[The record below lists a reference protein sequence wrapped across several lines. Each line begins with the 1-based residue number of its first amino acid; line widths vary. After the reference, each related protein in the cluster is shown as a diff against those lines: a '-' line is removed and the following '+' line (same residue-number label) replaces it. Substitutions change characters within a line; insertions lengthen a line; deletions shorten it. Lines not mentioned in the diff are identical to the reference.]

1 MYYLSRRFFTST
13 SKVILTQNFGGGIV
27 QISLN
32 RAAAR
37 NALSIQL
44 VDELDD
50 AIRENCDARCIILRS
65 EVPGMFCAGADL
77 KERKGMDDATVK
89 EFLKDLRATF
99 CHLEQMAC
107 PTISVIDGPAMGGGT
122 ELALCTDIRIATIG
136 AIFALPETG
145 LAIIPGAGGTQ
156 RLTRLVGES
165 RSKELIFTGD
175 RLTGE
180 EAHKIGLVNHVLPDY
195 AAACAK
201 AFDMAQKIGEKG
213 PIAIRAAKKAI
224 NGAEFDDL
232 KKGLD
237 FEAKCCETVLV
248 SEDRLEGLKA
258 FAEKR
263 KPVY

>member
-1 MYYLSRRFFTST
+1 M
-13 SKVILTQNFGGGIV
+13 
-27 QISLN
+27 
-32 RAAAR
+32 
-37 NALSIQL
+37 
-44 VDELDD
+44 
-50 AIRENCDARCIILRS
+50 
-65 EVPGMFCAGADL
+65 
-77 KERKGMDDATVK
+77 
-89 EFLKDLRATF
+89 
-99 CHLEQMAC
+99 
-107 PTISVIDGPAMGGGT
+107 
-122 ELALCTDIRIATIG
+122 
-136 AIFALPETG
+136 
-145 LAIIPGAGGTQ
+145 
-156 RLTRLVGES
+156 VGES

-175 RLTGE
+175 RLNGE

-237 FEAKCCETVLV
+237 FEAKCCEAVLV

-263 KPVY
+263 KPVQYEKGSINIKQPPVAIQPICVFYFLICT